1 MKENASNIFVR
12 DAALEDAE
20 AAATIHVRTW
30 QVAYRGQLPDDYL
43 DSLDIVARTQ
53 RWKEKLSTPTP
64 RTRSLVAEVNQKI
77 VGFCDIGKSRD
88 DDASDDVGEILAI
101 YVDAD
106 FMGKGIGTK
115 LINEAV
121 QSLKDLGFKSATL
134 WVLESNM
141 RGRHFYEK
149 KGWYIEG
156 KTKSET
162 RNNVILKEIRYKT
175 DL

>member
-1 MKENASNIFVR
+1 
-12 DAALEDAE
+12 
-20 AAATIHVRTW
+20 
-30 QVAYRGQLPDDYL
+30 
-43 DSLDIVARTQ
+43 
-53 RWKEKLSTPTP
+53 
-64 RTRSLVAEVNQKI
+64 
-77 VGFCDIGKSRD
+77 
-88 DDASDDVGEILAI
+88 
-101 YVDAD
+101 
-106 FMGKGIGTK
+106 
-115 LINEAV
+115 
-121 QSLKDLGFKSATL
+121 LGFKSATL